1 MTESGRSV
9 EPADSEANP
18 DGRAAD
24 PSASATAAEMTS
36 FVGRT
41 DLIEQA
47 KDLLRSARLVTLFG
61 VGGVGKSRLLHRLS
75 DELTTAKAYPDG
87 VWVVRLDDVS
97 AQGDLLAAAAC
108 ADQLGIGDDADG
120 PALDRLVEF
129 FRERRALLML
139 DNCEH
144 LVDDRS
150 GQVPQLL
157 ATLLP
162 AAPGLTVVA
171 TSRVRLGVS
180 GEHTL
185 KVHPLRPAEAR
196 NLLLDRA
203 RAVGKLIS
211 ESEQELAD
219 RLCEMLDG
227 LPLAIELAAGQ
238 LDVMPALQEVV
249 EHPTLLNLLVG
260 GPSEQRHHRTMY
272 AAIAWSYDLLDAAE
286 QRMLALVSVF
296 EGGFDLDAAIAVCAD
311 NGIDRSDVQSLLASL
326 VRKSLLLTEAVA
338 GRTRYRMLEL
348 IRQFGLQIVATSGE
362 EPKVRNAHAHH
373 FLDVAARGRRHWFG
387 PDQPDVMLRLRAEF
401 PNSHAAQQH
410 FLSMPSTVAR
420 GNDLAVDLTSSC
432 AFVFAGVQADS
443 RRMLARGLD
452 RHPAEPSHGQLAA
465 LCLISWMAQIQGSDV
480 AAAAQAEAED
490 IARQLGC
497 SESFGPLLFSRGIRL
512 WLAEPDPGRARDS
525 IALLARA
532 EEAFREAGEDGLRFM
547 AALYGAMS
555 TIFFGSPEAAFAASA
570 RVLQLAT
577 AADAQWSIS
586 WAKWTCAL
594 AELLHGDPRAA
605 ARHAQEALGIQRAI
619 HDRGGPPWAL
629 FLIALIALRLG
640 DYERGARL
648 LGGARVA
655 QRLTQTS
662 VLGLAPFLRVQRQIE
677 AIARKK
683 FRDEFDRQVGVG
695 ESLAKS
701 MDAVYD
707 LAMETLGAVDDSPA
721 ASPHAEM
728 LTKREL
734 EVAELV
740 AKALDNPAIG
750 QALGI
755 SPRTVEKHVQRI
767 LLKWGLTSR
776 TEIAIR
782 YLRDVDPANG

>member
-1 MTESGRSV
+1 MTQSCRGVGQAESG
-9 EPADSEANP
+9 
-18 DGRAAD
+18 AD
-24 PSASATAAEMTS
+24 PDRRLAGASASATVAEMTS
-36 FVGRT
+36 FVGRA
-41 DLIEQA
+41 DLIGGA
-47 KDLLRSARLVTLFG
+47 KDLLRSARLLTLFG
-61 VGGVGKSRLLHRLS
+61 VGGVGKSRLLHRLA
-75 DELTTAKAYPDG
+75 DELSATGAYPDG

-97 AQGDLLAAAAC
+97 AQGDLLAAAC
-108 ADQLGIGDDADG
+108 ADQLGIGDDADS

-129 FRERRALLML
+129 VSERRALLML

-144 LVDDRS
+144 LVNDVSGS
-150 GQVPQLL
+150 GQIPQLL
-157 ATLLP
+157 ATLLS
-162 AAPGLTVVA
+162 AASALTVVA

-180 GEHTL
+180 GEHVL
-185 KVHPLRPAEAR
+185 KVHPLPPAEALH
-196 NLLLDRA
+196 LLLDRA
-203 RAVGKLIS
+203 RAAGTVIS
-211 ESEQELAD
+211 EPERELAL

-238 LDVMPALQEVV
+238 LDVMTLREVV
-249 EHPTLLNLLVG
+249 EHPTLLDLLVD
-260 GPSEQRHHRTMY
+260 GPSEQRHHRTMH
-272 AAIAWSYDLLDAAE
+272 AAIAWSYDLLGAAE
-286 QRMLALVSVF
+286 QRTLALLSVF
-296 EGGFDLDAAIAVCAD
+296 EGGFDVEAATVVCTD
-311 NGIDRSDVQSLLASL
+311 NGIDRVDVQSLLVCL
-326 VRKSLLLTEAVA
+326 VRKSLLLTESVG

-348 IRQFGLQIVATSGE
+348 IRQFGLQIIATSGE
-362 EPKVRNAHAHH
+362 EPKVRNAHAQH

-387 PDQPDVMLRLRAEF
+387 ADQPDVMLRLRAEF
-401 PNSHAAQQH
+401 PNSRAAQQH
-410 FLSMPSTVAR
+410 LLSMPSTVAR

-497 SESFGPLLFSRGIRL
+497 SESFGPLLFSRGTRL
-512 WLAEPDPGRARDS
+512 WLAETDLVRARDS
-525 IALLARA
+525 IGLLARA
-532 EEAFREAGEDGLRFM
+532 EEEFRKSGKDGPRFM

-555 TIFFGSPEAAFAASA
+555 TAFFGSPEAAFAASA

-594 AELLHGDPRAA
+594 AELLHGKAKVAA
-605 ARHAQEALGIQRAI
+605 QHAQKALEIQRAI

-662 VLGLAPFLRVQRQIE
+662 VRGLAPFLRVQRQIE

-683 FRDEFDRQVGVG
+683 FRDEFNRQVGVG

-707 LAMETLGAVDDSPA
+707 LAMKTLGAVDDSPA
-721 ASPHAEM
+721 TSQHAEM

-750 QALGI
+750 QALRI
-755 SPRTVEKHVQRI
+755 SPRTVEKHIQNI